1 MGISPG
7 RLYRPP
13 TLRALIRL
21 TLLLLVVTGV
31 YLAYLQLSTN
41 VHAVVEGQVYRSA
54 QPSPAKLGELVKEY
68 GIKSV
73 LNLRGDSSGEGWYDN
88 EVAAA
93 KGLNVQHIDF
103 KMSATKELSVDEGR
117 RLMAIMAT
125 APKPLLIHCKAG
137 ADRTGLASAIYVA
150 GVAKGGEMAA
160 ESQISLT
167 YGHFSLFF
175 IGAYAMDET
184 FEKLEPLFGF
194 SNS

>member
-1 MGISPG
+1 M
-7 RLYRPP
+7 
-13 TLRALIRL
+13 IRL
-21 TLLLLVVTGV
+21 TLLLLVVTGA
-31 YLAYLQLSTN
+31 YLGYLQLSTN
-41 VHAVVEGQVYRSA
+41 VHAVVEGEVYRSA

-73 LNLRGDSSGEGWYDN
+73 LNLRGDDTGAAWYDN

-103 KMSATKELSVDEGR
+103 RMSATKELSIDEGR
-117 RLMAIMAT
+117 QLMAIMAA

-150 GVAKGGEMAA
+150 GVAKEGEMAA

-167 YGHFSLFF
+167 YGHLSLFF

-184 FEKLEPLFGF
+184 FERLEPLFGF

>member
-1 MGISPG
+1 MGISPS
-7 RLYRPP
+7 RLYAPP
-13 TLRALIRL
+13 SLRSLIRL

-31 YLAYLQLSTN
+31 YLGYLQLSTN
-41 VHAVVEGQVYRSA
+41 VHAVVDGQVYRSA

-73 LNLRGDSSGEGWYDN
+73 LNLRGDSSGEAWYDN

-103 KMSATKELSVDEGR
+103 RMSATKEL
-117 RLMAIMAT
+117 MAA
-125 APKPLLIHCKAG
+125 APKPMLIHCKAG

-150 GVAKGGEMAA
+150 GVAKEGEMAA

-167 YGHFSLFF
+167 YGHLSLFF
-175 IGAYAMDET
+175 IGAYAMDRT
-184 FEKLEPLFGF
+184 FERLEPMFGF
-194 SNS
+194 FNS